1 MSSAPASG
9 SAPVAT
15 LGPSRRGWLHYVAIV
30 LAVIFGGVFVW
41 SGFLKAQDPGAFI
54 ISVRSFRILHDPYAA
69 WLALF
74 LPWLEIFAG
83 LAVITGLGR
92 RGGLLLLNLS
102 LVMFAI
108 ALVSAWSRGID
119 VDCGCFGGKDSE
131 TQIVDALVRDVVLL
145 AVGGWLM
152 LRKRGK

>member
-1 MSSAPASG
+1 M
-9 SAPVAT
+9 
-15 LGPSRRGWLHYVAIV
+15 HYVAIV
-30 LAVIFGGVFVW
+30 LAILFGGVFVW

-54 ISVRSFRILHDPYAA
+54 ISVRSFRILPDPYAA
-69 WLALF
+69 WLALS

-83 LAVITGLGR
+83 LAVITGIGR

-108 ALVSAWSRGID
+108 ALVSAWIRGIN
-119 VDCGCFGGKDSE
+119 VDCGCFGGKDGT
-131 TQIVDALVRDVVLL
+131 TQIVDALVRDAVLL

-152 LRKRGK
+152 MRGKNSKGR